1 MNQKRKQ
8 IMRQSASSITKWIG
22 SVTSVVLHTILF
34 VVSFLL
40 PYFGVITFDRMLSV
54 VTNIVS
60 LEAIYLSIFI
70 QMSINLNNENIETLQ
85 EDIGEISENI
95 EEILDDEEEEED
107 ELIEELTSL
116 YRKVESPKTK
126 QIIQERIKELKKKKT
141 SQEQTNI

>member
-1 MNQKRKQ
+1 
-8 IMRQSASSITKWIG
+8 MRQSASSITKWIG

>member
-95 EEILDDEEEEED
+95 EEILDDEEED